1 VLLSSA
7 GKRPVEASHE
17 CFDHIADTRI
27 QTGAEETNMHPPLY
41 CIQGLPAGQV
51 SIMARPRG
59 GDWLLNDIKAIRSA
73 DVDVL
78 VSLLTPDEVMELELR
93 EEAECCRHQEV
104 IYLSFPIPDRR
115 TPLFSERT
123 FTFLEQLHRQVIAG
137 KHVVLH
143 CRQGLGRAALMAA
156 SVLVLSGFSPDQAFE
171 RLSSVRG
178 YPVPETEEQ
187 RAWVVAFSR
196 SQRSFPD

>member
-93 EEAECCRHQEV
+93 GSRV
-104 IYLSFPIPDRR
+104 LSSPGSHL
-115 TPLFSERT
+115 PLVSDPRSQDSSVFRKN
-123 FTFLEQLHRQVIAG
+123 LH
-137 KHVVLH
+137 L
-143 CRQGLGRAALMAA
+143 LGAVTQTGDSRKACRAALPSRTGQSCSHGSQCVGAQRFFPR
-156 SVLVLSGFSPDQAFE
+156 SG
-171 RLSSVRG
+171 V
-178 YPVPETEEQ
+178 
-187 RAWVVAFSR
+187 
-196 SQRSFPD
+196 